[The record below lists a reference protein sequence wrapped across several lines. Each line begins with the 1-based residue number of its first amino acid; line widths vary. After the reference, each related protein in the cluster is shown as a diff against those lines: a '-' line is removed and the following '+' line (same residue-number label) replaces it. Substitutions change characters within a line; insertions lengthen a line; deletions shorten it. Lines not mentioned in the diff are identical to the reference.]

1 MNPAIYRHS
10 RVLAAPSQRA
20 TPDEALMLA
29 RLADKALA
37 TAAEFGVACDRREA
51 LARARHNL
59 AYVRAVAGSQGGVK
73 ESEWLP

>member
-10 RVLAAPSQRA
+10 RVLAAPSARA

-51 LARARHNL
+51 IQRSRENL
-59 AYVRAVAGSQGGVK
+59 AYVHQAVLAKGIE
-73 ESEWLP
+73 ESELAL